1 MAAGVIRNKKDG
13 SGCSLCRASE
23 QNVGKR
29 RCCHVL
35 DGAQIVVR
43 KEKHARFI
51 DISGQVDD
59 EETTISI
66 KATENKIKSYITSLS
81 SGLSKKGKEDLL
93 NELREV

>member
-1 MAAGVIRNKKDG
+1 MHFTFLLVKLCNKIQHSEIAECRIFYGV
-13 SGCSLCRASE
+13 
-23 QNVGKR
+23 
-29 RCCHVL
+29 
-35 DGAQIVVR
+35 
-43 KEKHARFI
+43 FI

-81 SGLSKKGKEDLL
+81 SGLSKKERENLL